1 MSQKDVARVDI
12 TPDKVLAKY
21 ILKTFEC
28 MTNHIKYIKIVVL
41 DRTINFE

>member
-21 ILKTFEC
+21 ILKITEC
-28 MTNHIKYIKIVVL
+28 MTKSYKVYKNCCV
-41 DRTINFE
+41 R